1 MDFSKIPPHIMQVMQ
16 DRQLTMQQ
24 KMVGFAMLM
33 PDIPNDPRVEKV
45 FYENFETGDKIKRL
59 VEEGKI
65 RFGKFDKNFILEVE
79 TVA

>member
-1 MDFSKIPPHIMQVMQ
+1 MQVMQ

-33 PDIPNDPRVEKV
+33 PDIPDDPRVEKV
-45 FYENFETGDKIKRL
+45 FYENLETGDKIKRI